1 MKHLIALILMV
12 ALPAWAYVATPSE
25 IRAECARQMLAGA
38 CTTKP
43 SAPPAA
49 GQSMVLAG
57 VGRIDMQA
65 WYDYASLFN
74 EANPADTAMCDLAL
88 AKTSTAPGSDHDLY
102 ARAVWT
108 PIKPEPQEQGVTSSS
123 IAAAALALPLVVAAS
138 MVLVALTPRRR
149 KAALA

>member
-1 MKHLIALILMV
+1 MKTMKKLIPLLLLTCA
-12 ALPAWAYVATPSE
+12 PAWAYVATPAE
-25 IRAECARQMLAGA
+25 IHAECARQMAAGV

-49 GQSMVLAG
+49 GQSMVIAG

-74 EANPADTAMCDLAL
+74 EANPQDPAMCDLAL
-88 AKTSTAPGSDHDLY
+88 AKTATAPGGDHDLY

-108 PIKPEPQEQGVTSSS
+108 PIKPEPREQGNTVQIGAAA
-123 IAAAALALPLVVAAS
+123 IAGAAVLAFAALA
-138 MVLVALTPRRR
+138 PRRR
-149 KAALA
+149 RVTVPT